1 MTRWMNPDNFNFL
14 KLAREISY
22 HLVNLPYD
30 NGDLSDL
37 GNEIGIILG
46 KSLPQI
52 SEQDLQD
59 FIAGLHRG
67 IDLSTPKVESPS
79 VDEIYQKYH
88 NAWMRT
94 LNDPLSKSEFIAR
107 AIADPDFAR
116 IWGFIPKNFS
126 ENSIQ
131 DRKDD

>member
-1 MTRWMNPDNFNFL
+1 MNPDNFHFL
-14 KLAREISY
+14 KLAKTISY

-30 NGDLSDL
+30 NGDLQDL

-46 KSLPQI
+46 KTLPQI
-52 SEQDLQD
+52 SEQHLQD
-59 FIAGLHRG
+59 FIAGIQNG
-67 IDLSTPKVESPS
+67 IGLLSSKDKQPS

-88 NAWMRT
+88 DAWMRT
-94 LNDPLSKSEFIAR
+94 LDDPLSKSEFIAR

-116 IWGFIPKNFS
+116 IWGFIPKNFP

-131 DRKDD
+131 DRNDN

>member
-1 MTRWMNPDNFNFL
+1 MNPDNFDFL
-14 KLAREISY
+14 KLAKTISDHLANISY
-22 HLVNLPYD
+22 S

-59 FIAGLHRG
+59 FITGVHHG
-67 IDLSTPKVESPS
+67 IDLSTSKVESPS

-88 NAWMRT
+88 NAWMMT
-94 LNDPLSKSEFIAR
+94 LNDPLSKSDFITR
-107 AIADPDFAR
+107 AIADPDFAQ
-116 IWGFIPKNFS
+116 IWGFIPKNSS
-126 ENSIQ
+126 EDSIQ
-131 DRKDD
+131 DKNDD